1 MSWSDIHTG
10 GRGRRVKALVRLKQQ
25 VLSKL
30 ASTNFARSESVG
42 DGCCSTT
49 GTCEGGMPAFT
60 CLCSVD
66 VSADSISRAA
76 ASALFELLL
85 VAKPHLLKLEV
96 VDFDHTLQLSVHLV
110 VHVLVLGVHPQK
122 LLLQVGNLIFQF
134 ALSAPQLYQGEQRA
148 VFVGLGIVFLEL
160 NQRRRFSLSWL
171 SAQWR
176 W

>member
-30 ASTNFARSESVG
+30 TSTNFARSESVG

-66 VSADSISRAA
+66 VSADSISSAV

-96 VDFDHTLQLSVHLV
+96 VDFDHTLQLPVHLV
-110 VHVLVLGVHPQK
+110 AHILVFGVHPQK

-134 ALSAPQLYQGEQRA
+134 AL
-148 VFVGLGIVFLEL
+148 
-160 NQRRRFSLSWL
+160 
-171 SAQWR
+171 
-176 W
+176 